1 MVRAS
6 LGAYNTFEE
15 IDALT
20 EMLERIAR
28 DDYQGRYCQAA
39 GTGEYCAAG
48 VDEQASASY
57 AALMRPRLSEMQLR
71 SSAQ

>member
-1 MVRAS
+1 MVRVS

-20 EMLERIAR
+20 AMLERIAR
-28 DDYQGRYCQAA
+28 DDYQGRYCQEAE
-39 GTGEYCAAG
+39 TGEYRAAG
-48 VDEQASASY
+48 IDEQVSDSY
-57 AALMRPRLSEMQLR
+57 AALLRPRLSEMQLR